1 MAAGI
6 MSEAILIIASVV
18 IAASVAGVVMNQVGV
33 FQSTF
38 TATTEGQKDTLLT
51 NFKIVMAT
59 NTTDDTVSIWVKNVG
74 QNPIS
79 SLNKVDVY
87 FGEIDQVQN
96 IPYDPSCVPPSACA
110 DDTWRYDTVP
120 ANSFWQIMDTISIN
134 ITDYQI
140 DKNLTY
146 QVTIISPNGVSD
158 EQIFSLP
165 S

>member
-1 MAAGI
+1 MASGI

-18 IAASVAGVVMNQVGV
+18 IATSVAGVVMSQVGV
-33 FQSTF
+33 FESTF

-59 NTTDDTVSIWVKNVG
+59 NTTDDNVSIWVKNIG

-79 SLNKVDVY
+79 SVDKVDVY

-96 IPYDPSCVPPSACA
+96 IPYDQGCAPPCP
-110 DDTWRYDTVP
+110 DDTWKYDTVP
-120 ANSFWQIMDTISIN
+120 NPWQIMDTFSLN
-134 ITDYQI
+134 ITDN
-140 DKNLTY
+140 DLLRDVTY
-146 QVTIISPNGVSD
+146 QVTVITPNGVSD
-158 EQIFSLP
+158 EHIFSLP

>member
-1 MAAGI
+1 MASGI

-18 IAASVAGVVMNQVGV
+18 IATSVAGVVMSQVGV
-33 FQSTF
+33 FDSTF
-38 TATTEGQKDTLLT
+38 TATTEGQKNTLLT

-59 NTTDDTVSIWVKNVG
+59 NTTDDTISLWVKNVG

-87 FGEIDQVQN
+87 FGEIGQIQN
-96 IPYDPSCVPPSACA
+96 IPYDPSCAPPAACT
-110 DDTWRYDTVP
+110 DDTWRYDPIP
-120 ANSFWQIMDTISIN
+120 ANSLWQIMDTLSIN
-134 ITDYQI
+134 ITDNDI
-140 DKNLTY
+140 KKDVTY
-146 QVTIISPNGVSD
+146 QVTLISSNGVSD

>member
-59 NTTDDTVSIWVKNVG
+59 NTTDDTVSIWIKNVG

-96 IPYDPSCVPPSACA
+96 IPYNQGCVDPCP
-110 DDTWRYDTVP
+110 DDTWKYDNIPDPV
-120 ANSFWQIMDTISIN
+120 WQIMDTASIN
-134 ITDYQI
+134 ITDNDIQRGVTYQI
-140 DKNLTY
+140 T
-146 QVTIISPNGVSD
+146 VITPNGVSD
-158 EQIFSLP
+158 EHIFSLP

>member
-1 MAAGI
+1 MASGI

-18 IAASVAGVVMNQVGV
+18 IATSVAGVVMNQVGV
-33 FQSTF
+33 FESTF

-59 NTTDDTVSIWVKNVG
+59 NTTDNHVAIWIKNVG

-87 FGEIDQVQN
+87 YGEIDQVQN
-96 IPYDPSCVPPSACA
+96 IPYDLVQNDLTWKYDNIPSPV
-110 DDTWRYDTVP
+110 
-120 ANSFWQIMDTISIN
+120 WQIMDTVSLN
-134 ITDYQI
+134 ITDN
-140 DKNLTY
+140 NLQKGVTY
-146 QVTIISPNGVSD
+146 QVTVITPNGVSD
-158 EQIFSLP
+158 EHIFSLP

>member
-1 MAAGI
+1 

-18 IAASVAGVVMNQVGV
+18 IATAIAGVVMSQVGV
-33 FQSTF
+33 FESTF

-59 NTTDDTVSIWVKNVG
+59 NTTDDTVSIWLKNTG

-79 SLNKVDVY
+79 SVDKVDVY
-87 FGEIDQVQN
+87 FGEIGQVQS
-96 IPYDPSCVPPSACA
+96 IPYDPSCTPPAACT
-110 DDTWRYDTVP
+110 DDTWRYDSIPDPV
-120 ANSFWQIMDTISIN
+120 WQIMDTVSLN
-134 ITDYQI
+134 ITDDDI
-140 DKNLTY
+140 RKNVTY
-146 QVTIISPNGVSD
+146 EVTIISPNGVSD

>member
-1 MAAGI
+1 MASGI

-59 NTTDDTVSIWVKNVG
+59 NTTDDNVSIWIKNVG

-96 IPYDPSCVPPSACA
+96 IPYDLVQNDLTWKYDNIPSPV
-110 DDTWRYDTVP
+110 
-120 ANSFWQIMDTISIN
+120 WQIMDTVSLN
-134 ITDYQI
+134 ITDN
-140 DKNLTY
+140 NLQKGVTY
-146 QVTIISPNGVSD
+146 QVTVITPNGVSD
-158 EQIFSLP
+158 EHIFSLP

>member
-1 MAAGI
+1 MASGI

-18 IAASVAGVVMNQVGV
+18 IATSVAGVVMSQVGV

-59 NTTDDTVSIWVKNVG
+59 NTTDDNVSIWVKNIG

-79 SLNKVDVY
+79 SVDKVDVY

-96 IPYDPSCVPPSACA
+96 IPYDQSCAPPCP
-110 DDTWRYDTVP
+110 DDTWKYDTVP
-120 ANSFWQIMDTISIN
+120 NPWQIMDTFSLN
-134 ITDYQI
+134 ITDN
-140 DKNLTY
+140 DLLRDVTY
-146 QVTIISPNGVSD
+146 QVTVITPNGVSD
-158 EQIFSLP
+158 EHIFSLP

>member
-1 MAAGI
+1 MASGI

-18 IAASVAGVVMNQVGV
+18 IATSVAGVVMNQVGV
-33 FQSTF
+33 FESTF

-59 NTTDDTVSIWVKNVG
+59 NTTDDTVSIWMKNVG

-87 FGEIDQVQN
+87 FGEIGQIQN
-96 IPYDPSCVPPSACA
+96 IPYDPSCVPPSACP
-110 DDTWRYDTVP
+110 DDTWRYDSLPDPV
-120 ANSFWQIMDTISIN
+120 WQIMDTVSIN
-134 ITDYQI
+134 ITDNQI
-140 DKNLTY
+140 QRGVTY
-146 QVTIISPNGVSD
+146 QVSVTTPNGVSN

>member
-1 MAAGI
+1 MASGI

-18 IAASVAGVVMNQVGV
+18 IATSVAGVVMSQVGV

-59 NTTDDTVSIWVKNVG
+59 NTTDDTVSIWIKNVG

-79 SLNKVDVY
+79 SLDKVDVY
-87 FGEIDQVQN
+87 FGEIGQIKN
-96 IPYDPSCVPPSACA
+96 IPYDSSCLPPAACT
-110 DDTWRYDTVP
+110 DDTWRYDNIPVP
-120 ANSFWQIMDTISIN
+120 IWQIMDTTSIN
-134 ITDYQI
+134 ITDNQI
-140 DKNLTY
+140 QRGVTY
-146 QVTIISPNGVSD
+146 QVTVITSNGVSN
-158 EQIFSLP
+158 EYIFSLP